1 VASAADNHA
10 NGQPISAMVFNSK
23 GKFFLNLDEK
33 AAAAPVTVAPVKQPA
48 PAKPA
53 ATKAPA
59 KGDKPSITIQAPA
72 GGAASAATTTAAA
85 TSATPSAVDNA
96 ADNAAPQGKV
106 LTTAEA
112 IAAELAAAQAARPA
126 AVDAT
131 FAPDCLTPGGAL
143 PMRRRRGGANLAG
156 FRTMAGGLFG
166 KK

>member
-1 VASAADNHA
+1 MASAADNHA

-33 AAAAPVTVAPVKQPA
+33 AAAAPVTVAPVKQAA

-53 ATKAPA
+53 ATKADA
-59 KGDKPSITIQAPA
+59 KPSIQAPA
-72 GGAASAATTTAAA
+72 AGAASAATTTTAAA
-85 TSATPSAVDNA
+85 TSA

-143 PMRRRRGGANLAG
+143 PMRRRSGGANLAG
-156 FRTMAGGLFG
+156 FRAMAGGLFG